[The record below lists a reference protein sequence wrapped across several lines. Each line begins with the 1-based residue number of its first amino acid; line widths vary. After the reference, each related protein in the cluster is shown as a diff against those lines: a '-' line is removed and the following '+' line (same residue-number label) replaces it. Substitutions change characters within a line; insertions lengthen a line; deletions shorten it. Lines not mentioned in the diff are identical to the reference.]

1 MGNLGV
7 AVKVDE
13 VLRRSR
19 KTGFSRSYKL

>member
-7 AVKVDE
+7 AVDE
-13 VLRRSR
+13 ALRRSR